1 MPVFSHGFGIVCA
14 CAWSSFIV
22 FRMLLLFTAVVLGH
36 HRHCRRCDRCR
47 HHHCCRRRRHC
58 CHHHHHFQPTTTANP
73 PPPMTSPSIDH
84 KIPFYK
90 NHYHIP
96 LHGHPPKLK
105 IPQYYVLPHLPNSPT
120 EDPVKAGKFL
130 KSTSC
135 KPNIFPNPESPI
147 QI

>member
-1 MPVFSHGFGIVCA
+1 MRMVIL
-14 CAWSSFIV
+14 V
-22 FRMLLLFTAVVLGH
+22 FRMLLLFTAVTAAAAATITATAASTMTAAAV
-36 HRHCRRCDRCR
+36 
-47 HHHCCRRRRHC
+47 
-58 CHHHHHFQPTTTANP
+58 TAATIITTANP
-73 PPPMTSPSIDH
+73 PPLPTKPPPMTSPPIDH
-84 KIPFYK
+84 KIPSYK